1 LLIDDTLAHHTK
13 CSIEELAHLKDH
25 TLDRYVWPHNV
36 VTSYYLNRA
45 DQFPV
50 DFRLYLQFRKKKW
63 LEMLADLTE
72 SLRGNPTLEGYRR
85 YLVSLLAYDVRRQQ
99 YRPKTPLAAE
109 LVRQAVA
116 LGLPFDVV
124 LFDGWYCRWRRM
136 LTAWS

>member
-1 LLIDDTLAHHTK
+1 MLIDDTLAHHTK

-99 YRPKTPLAAE
+99 YRPKTHLAAE